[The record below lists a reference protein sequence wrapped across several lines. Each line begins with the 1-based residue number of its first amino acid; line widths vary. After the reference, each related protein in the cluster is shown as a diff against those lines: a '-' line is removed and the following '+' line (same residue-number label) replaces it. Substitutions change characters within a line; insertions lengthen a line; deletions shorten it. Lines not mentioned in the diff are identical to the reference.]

1 MANKKGFN
9 ARGVSMTA
17 QEAACRILNEA
28 QRPLPSREIAE
39 IALNKGYVSS
49 SAKDPV
55 FSIASTIEKN
65 IRDDLYNSPR
75 LVFIK
80 TEYGRRRHKIG
91 LPSMEIECPSMK
103 EAGKTASA
111 TDPNQNFRAKKKISV
126 RVELPEEL
134 IERLHLASQAKL
146 VANFDETVALL
157 LQKGLSVAR
166 EEVQERVL
174 RQLEQL

>member
-1 MANKKGFN
+1 
-9 ARGVSMTA
+9 MTA
-17 QEAACRILNEA
+17 QEAAYKLLKEA

-55 FSIASTIEKN
+55 FSITTTIEKN
-65 IRDDLYNSPR
+65 IREQRYNSPR
-75 LVFIK
+75 LVFIN
-80 TEYGRRRHKIG
+80 TEDGRKIG
-91 LPSMEIECPSMK
+91 LPSMK

-126 RVELPEEL
+126 ELPEEL

-146 VANFDETVALL
+146 AANFDDTVALL
-157 LQKGLSVAR
+157 LQKGLSVSR

-174 RQLEQL
+174 RQLEEL